1 MTTAEFSA
9 EFDTLYNNIKSLS
22 APGLD
27 EYEKSVFL
35 TKAQEEIVK
44 NYFNP
49 TSNKLQQGFDG
60 SEKRQVDFAELIK
73 VSDVTSD
80 VPTPGTYIS
89 IDGRAKIFF
98 LPLDIFMVIN
108 ESVTLR
114 DDLNNAEFLA
124 VVIPINYR
132 EYDRLM
138 SRPYKQPLKHQ
149 CWRMMQANAT
159 SPSANGQKIVAEI
172 ISRTNTTVLNY
183 KVRYVKKP
191 QPIILDNLTASG
203 LSINGSTAISQCELN
218 PLVHRE
224 ILDRAVEL
232 AMLSY
237 KDGSLQAA
245 VQLNQRNE

>member
-60 SEKRQVDFAELIK
+60 SEKRQVDFAELIS
-73 VSDVTSD
+73 VAAGTQDGTL
-80 VPTPGTYIS
+80 PGSYIS
-89 IDGRAKIFF
+89 IDPRAELFY
-98 LPLDIFMVIN
+98 LPQDVFMIVN
-108 ESVTLR
+108 ETVVVR
-114 DDLNNAEFLA
+114 DNLTNTTFKA
-124 VVIPINYR
+124 VVVPINYR
-132 EYDRLM
+132 EYDRVM
-138 SRPYKQPLKHQ
+138 SKPYGEPLKRQ
-149 CWRMMQANAT
+149 CWRMIQANTTSFGAT
-159 SPSANGQKIVAEI
+159 GQKPVAEL
-172 ISRTNTTVLNY
+172 ISRTNTNVESYT
-183 KVRYVKKP
+183 VRYVKRP
-191 QPIILDNLTASG
+191 QPIILTNLASNG
-203 LSINGSTAISQCELN
+203 LSINGVTAVTECELN
-218 PLVHRE
+218 MLVHRE

-232 AMLSY
+232 AIAAY